1 MRKGIV
7 STVLRTITRSDTH
20 DFFSYFTGENQSY
33 IAGVKARKCNVGQI
47 CACYGSIDVEK
58 E

>member
-7 STVLRTITRSDTH
+7 STVLRTITRSGTH
-20 DFFSYFTGENQSY
+20 HFSYFTGENQSY
-33 IAGVKARKCNVGQI
+33 IAAVKARKCNVGQI
-47 CACYGSIDVEK
+47 CACYNSIDVEK